1 MRYTAD
7 DVSLPCGA
15 PLNILTFDYEYPP
28 LGGGGGVV
36 HALIAEEQAKRHHVA
51 VITSRYGDLPA
62 FEVRDGVEIHRV
74 PIVGRGDPS
83 AASLFSMLSYPAAA
97 WWKAAEVLRRRR
109 YDLVHSHFAV
119 PTGPASAP
127 PALLARLPHVL
138 SIHGGDIYDPSKKFS
153 PHRHPALRLA
163 VDSVLRSSAAVVAQS
178 VNTRENAYR
187 YYGYRGPI
195 EIIPLGIRQPEFA
208 PATRGA
214 LGLPVGEFLLVT
226 VGRLVKRKALER
238 LLHALARPECSAAH
252 LVVVG
257 SGPELDP
264 LRSLSERLSLGARV
278 RFLGRVEE
286 ERKWQILA
294 ASDAYVSSTLHEGFG
309 LVYLEAM
316 AAGLPV
322 ITPDHGGQV
331 DFLRDGESGYL
342 VPAGNDERLAAAIAR
357 AAAEPEERKRMGASN
372 RRRAPEHRIE
382 RCAAAYEAVYERV
395 LSERRVNGR

>member
-1 MRYTAD
+1 M
-7 DVSLPCGA
+7 
-15 PLNILTFDYEYPP
+15 NILTFDYEYPP

-51 VITSRYGDLPA
+51 VITSLYGDLPA
-62 FEVRDGVEIHRV
+62 YEVRAGVEIHRV
-74 PIVGRGDPS
+74 PIVGRSDPS
-83 AASLFSMLSYPAAA
+83 AASLLSMLSFPTAA
-97 WWKAAEVLRRRR
+97 WWKASSVLRRRR

-119 PTGPASAP
+119 PTGPASVP
-127 PALLARLPHVL
+127 PALLARLPHIL
-138 SIHGGDIYDPSKKFS
+138 SLHGGDIYDPSKKFS
-153 PHRHPALRLA
+153 PHRHPALRLT
-163 VDSVLRSSAAVVAQS
+163 VETVLRSSAAVVAQS
-178 VNTRENAYR
+178 TNTRENAYR
-187 YYGYRGPI
+187 YYRYRGPI

-208 PATRGA
+208 PATRRD
-214 LGLPVGEFLLVT
+214 LGLPEDTFLTVT
-226 VGRLVKRKALER
+226 VGRLVKRKALDR
-238 LLHALARPECSAAH
+238 LLHALARPECADAN

-257 SGPELDP
+257 SGPEMEP
-264 LRSLSERLSLGARV
+264 LGALAARLSLDTRV

-342 VPAGNDERLAAAIAR
+342 VPAGNEELLAAAIAR
-357 AAAEPEERKRMGASN
+357 AAANPAERKRMGEAN
-372 RRRAPEHRIE
+372 RSRAREHRIE
-382 RCAAAYEAVYERV
+382 ECAASYEALYERV
-395 LSERRVNGR
+395 LSERRVSAR